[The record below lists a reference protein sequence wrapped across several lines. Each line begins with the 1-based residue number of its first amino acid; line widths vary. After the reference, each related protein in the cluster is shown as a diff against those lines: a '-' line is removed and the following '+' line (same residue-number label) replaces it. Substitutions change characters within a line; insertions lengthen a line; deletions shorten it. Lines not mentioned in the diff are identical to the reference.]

1 MKYLKIIL
9 SISVFV
15 ILLYMSVFFR
25 SYYILSGAFCYSFII
40 VADILLFFIP
50 FGTVE
55 VEITSSKT
63 NYTKGEKGE
72 IYIKLKNK
80 KLFPIYRAEFDPV
93 LKNKFYKA
101 DKVSIK
107 TPLPIL
113 MPKTIT
119 IPVSM
124 EKSGVV
130 AVFIES
136 IKYSDAFGIM
146 SRSVNVN
153 TAYSVIVMPNK
164 INIDTT
170 HFGEADSDEIPAVNV
185 YLSNSGDVS
194 GYKEYGQGD
203 RTNSIN
209 WKLFARTDK
218 LYVREF
224 ERTSADEA
232 VVLMDMNIN
241 NLDKAI
247 DIIYSIGCKNGVYTL
262 LWLPCGN
269 EEFESQCISD
279 EETLNNTIYRIYDSA
294 PDTAVNK
301 GLDTYKRLYRENKV
315 LYVSDKMELL

>member
-9 SISVFV
+9 CILVFV

-25 SYYILSGAFCYSFII
+25 SYYILFGAFFYGFIVI
-40 VADILLFFIP
+40 ADILLFFIP
-50 FGTVE
+50 VGTVG

-63 NYTKGEKGE
+63 NYTKGENGE
-72 IYIKLKNK
+72 IYIKLRNS
-80 KLFPIYRAEFDPV
+80 KLFPVYRVEFDV
-93 LKNKFYKA
+93 VFKNKFYNA

-107 TPLPIL
+107 TPLSIL
-113 MPKTIT
+113 PTKTVT
-119 IPVSM
+119 IPVNM

-130 AVFIES
+130 SVFTES
-136 IKYSDAFGIM
+136 IKYSDAFGILNRQI
-146 SRSVNVN
+146 SVN

-164 INIDTT
+164 INLDIAY
-170 HFGEADSDEIPAVNV
+170 FGAADSDEIPAVNV

-194 GYKEYGQGD
+194 GYKEYGSGD
-203 RTNSIN
+203 RTNNIN

-269 EEFESQCISD
+269 EEFESSCISD
-279 EETLNNTIYRIYDSA
+279 EVTLNNTLYRIYNSA

-301 GLDTYKRLYRENKV
+301 GIETYKRMYRENKV

>member
-1 MKYLKIIL
+1 MKYLKIIVF
-9 SISVFV
+9 ISVFAV
-15 ILLYMSVFFR
+15 LLYMSVFFK
-25 SYYILSGAFCYSFII
+25 SYYILLGAFCYGLII
-40 VADILLFFIP
+40 VADIILFFVP
-50 FGTVE
+50 LGTVD
-55 VEITSSKT
+55 VEIKSSKT
-63 NYTKGEKGE
+63 NYKKGEKGK
-72 IYIKLKNK
+72 IYIKLRNS
-80 KLFPIYRAEFDPV
+80 KLFPINKAEFDV
-93 LKNKFYKA
+93 FFKNKFYNA

-107 TPLPIL
+107 TPLSIL
-113 MPKTIT
+113 LPKTLTVPIN
-119 IPVSM
+119 M

-130 AVFIES
+130 SVFIDS
-136 IKYSDAFGIM
+136 IKYSDAFGIL
-146 SRSVNVN
+146 SRKISINRD
-153 TAYSVIVMPNK
+153 YSVIVMPNK
-164 INIDTT
+164 INADIDY
-170 HFGEADSDEIPAVNV
+170 FGAADSDEIPAVNV

-194 GYKEYGQGD
+194 GYKEYGSGD

-247 DIIYSIGCKNGVYTL
+247 DIIYSIGYKNGVYTL

-269 EEFESQCISD
+269 EEFESSCISD
-279 EETLNNTIYRIYDSA
+279 EETLNNTLYRIYDSV

-301 GLDTYKRLYRENKV
+301 GIDTYKKMYRENKV